1 MHLSQRQ
8 ADIMQ
13 FLLRYKEY
21 QPVKKIADS
30 LQCSVKTIRN
40 DLKIIENETSNHSIN
55 IIKKPG
61 IGIKLYSSN
70 KERMEVN
77 LIAELNKMKKS
88 NIESTEYRRIK
99 ILLDLLNNSN
109 QMTSIQKLSEKYYIS
124 KTSIVNDLKQI
135 EEYLKKYNIKLDK
148 GREGTRI
155 IGDEINI
162 RNAIVSLLEDMIS
175 YKEDIS
181 KSDISNRLD
190 KLTLNELFMQFGK
203 NNVKLVQQIIEKSE
217 NKLGYTIGEPY
228 YINIITHI
236 LILIQR
242 RKNGKVVSIK
252 NNIENIKICDN
263 KVYKVCIFIA
273 KSIKIHFNIKLPEE
287 EIVFI
292 YQYLISSGI
301 EFLSLKFENE
311 SLLPETN
318 STSKQIAKEMI
329 KLFSDILK
337 LDLNI
342 DKNLYKD
349 LVMHLRPM
357 LNRIK
362 YGINIKNQLIDHIKK
377 ELPMAFTLLN
387 LVMLIIKIKFKLN
400 YISQD
405 EIGYLAVYF
414 QAALEQSLSQKKVI
428 VVCSSGIGTSHLLK
442 SRIKHSFPDWDI
454 VDVVSV
460 NYLNSS
466 VDLDNIDF
474 IISTVK
480 IKKTCKPVAYV
491 TALFNDTDVK
501 NVTEL
506 LIKDSVKTNNNKFQI
521 INKYLRPKYINIVD
535 NLKCNDNEAAYVLI
549 KNIYG
554 KKYIKCTTFNNLIT
568 KLSIDCNFQV
578 YVNNRECTNISCIGM
593 NVLKKKN
600 SKSIIQLIIICKE
613 DYIMMTKLITE
624 LFELFNNKNLINK
637 IYECST
643 KKQIVNLF
651 NIN

>member
-13 FLLRYKEY
+13 VLLRYKEY
-21 QPVKKIADS
+21 QPVKSIANN
-30 LQCSVKTIRN
+30 LHCSVKTIRN
-40 DLKIIENETSNHSIN
+40 DLKIIENEISSYNIN

-61 IGIKLYSSN
+61 IGIKLHSSN
-70 KERMEVN
+70 KERMEVT
-77 LIAELNKMKKS
+77 LITELNKMKKS
-88 NIESTEYRRIK
+88 DTESTEYRRIK

-135 EEYLKKYNIKLDK
+135 EEYLKKYNINLER

-155 IGDEINI
+155 IGDEVNI
-162 RNAIVSLLEDMIS
+162 RNAIVSLIEDLIS
-175 YKEDIS
+175 YKEAIS
-181 KSDISNRLD
+181 KSEISNRLD

-203 NNVKLVQQIIEKSE
+203 DNVKLIQQIIEKSE
-217 NKLGYTIGEPY
+217 EKLGYTIGEPY

-242 RKNGKVVSIK
+242 RRTGKVVSVK
-252 NNIENIKICDN
+252 NNIGNIKICDN
-263 KVYKVCIFIA
+263 KVYKVCTFIA
-273 KSIKIHFNIKLPEE
+273 KSIKIHFNVKLPEE
-287 EIVFI
+287 EITFI

-311 SLLPETN
+311 NLMLETN
-318 STSKQIAKEMI
+318 SASKQIAKEMI

-349 LVMHLRPM
+349 LVMHLKPM

-362 YGINIKNQLIDHIKK
+362 YGINIKNQLIDNIKK

-387 LVMLIIKIKFKLN
+387 LVMLIIKRKFKFN

-414 QAALEQSLSQKKVI
+414 QAALEQSMSQKKVI

-442 SRIKHSFPDWDI
+442 NRIKHSFPDWDI

-480 IKKTCKPVAYV
+480 IKKAYKPVAYV

-506 LIKDSVKTNNNKFQI
+506 LIKDSVKTNNNKFKI
-521 INKYLRPKYINIVD
+521 INEYLRPEYINIVD
-535 NLKCNDNEAAYVLI
+535 NLKCNDDEAAYVLL

-554 KKYIKCTTFNNLIT
+554 REYIKYNTFKDFIT
-568 KLSIDCNFQV
+568 KLSIEYSFQV
-578 YVNNRECTNISCIGM
+578 YINNENCTNISCIGM
-593 NVLKKKN
+593 NVLKKKH

-613 DYIMMTKLITE
+613 DYNVMIKLITE
-624 LFELFNNKNLINK
+624 IFELFNNKNLINK
-637 IYECST
+637 IYDCST
-643 KKQIVNLF
+643 KKQIINLF